1 MAHELRIPQKV
12 LNDSEA
18 RELLRVWISGDAQT
32 FALRPDAWS
41 DPAAWGLLL
50 VDLARQVAQGYAQKL
65 GVDAEAVL
73 ARIKEGFDA
82 EWAVPTDVPPGD
94 QG

>member
-1 MAHELRIPQKV
+1 MTHELRIPEEV

-18 RELLRVWISGDAQT
+18 RELLRVWISGDVQR

-50 VDLARQVAQGYAQKL
+50 VDLARQVVRGYVQKL
-65 GVDAEAVL
+65 GGDPEAVL

-82 EWAVPTDVPPGD
+82 EWTVPTDVPPGSQD
-94 QG
+94 